1 MTTQLHVLF
10 VCTANISRSPYAERR
25 AAGLLSGCPGIEVGS
40 AGVPGHPGRPMD
52 PLLAAILDEDGIPHE
67 DHVSRCLTADL
78 LADADLVLT
87 FEFAQQ
93 LRILDAWPEHA
104 AKVFGMNQYAA
115 GAPVNSMTLDIA
127 DPYGRGRRAAR
138 RAAAEIDDAL
148 ARMLPRLLGAGPAA
162 G

>member
-1 MTTQLHVLF
+1 MAATP
-10 VCTANISRSPYAERR
+10 RGPR
-25 AAGLLSGCPGIEVGS
+25 AATAIPAARSS
-40 AGVPGHPGRPMD
+40 ANPTTPTRPNSAATWSTEEWAAARSASDEGRPMD

-93 LRILDAWPEHA
+93 LRILDAWPAHA
-104 AKVFGMNQYAA
+104 
-115 GAPVNSMTLDIA
+115 
-127 DPYGRGRRAAR
+127 
-138 RAAAEIDDAL
+138 